1 MDLTSETWQF
11 QRELQGGGMKV
22 SATKVGSLGKAM
34 LLGEKELEKSG
45 THQRHGI
52 KRKERS
58 KKGKIKANALT
69 LII

>member
-1 MDLTSETWQF
+1 
-11 QRELQGGGMKV
+11 MKV